1 MDERHAQ
8 KIAEELNI
16 DARQVRAVAA
26 LLADDATVPFI
37 CRYRKE
43 ATGGLD
49 EVAVTQIRSRIAQ
62 LADLDRRRNAIL
74 KSLFDQG
81 KLTNNLK
88 ERIAAVE
95 TMTALED
102 VYLPYRPKRRT
113 KATVAKQ
120 RGLEP
125 LAARVFAQ
133 NDIEPAAEATLFV
146 NAEKGI
152 LTGEDA
158 LAGARDI
165 IAEWISESQ
174 DARARIRDL
183 FKTKGVLAAKVVAG
197 MEEKGAKYRDYFDWN
212 EPVAAAPSHRVL
224 AMRRG
229 EKEGALNVRI
239 DVPEEEALALIDGL
253 FVKRDNPA
261 SQQVR
266 IAAHD
271 GYRRLLAPSME
282 TEVRAALR
290 KRADTSAIQVFAD
303 NLRQLLMEPP
313 LGPKNVLAVDPGF
326 RTGCKVVCL
335 DRQGKLVHTGTI
347 FPHEPEK
354 KTEEAAATIKDLC
367 KRFEIEFIAVGNG
380 TAGRETEKFLRGID
394 LDGSVSV
401 VMVDESGAS
410 VYSAS
415 RTARREFPDQDIT
428 VRGSVSIGRR
438 LMDPLSELVKID
450 AKSIGVGQYQHD
462 VDQKAL
468 KDSLDDVVISCVNR
482 VGVDVNTAG
491 RQLLAYVSGVGPRLA
506 KEIVTHREKS
516 GAFKSRQQ
524 LKDVPRMGP
533 KTFEQAAGFLRIPSA
548 ENPLDASAVH
558 PESYSLVDAMAHDL
572 GCSVADMMRD
582 PGLRKRVDLQKY
594 VTDTVGLPTLTDIL
608 DELAQPGRDPRDSF
622 EPFSFADGVE
632 KPEDLK
638 PGMTLPGVVTNI
650 TAFGAFVD
658 VGVHQDGLVHV
669 SQLADRF
676 VGDPSRVV
684 KLHQK
689 VTVRVLDVDAER
701 NRISLSMK
709 ADPAERKA
717 RADQVRRERAVRRP
731 RTKSKAEPGRG
742 ERKPPRGK
750 GRKDQGRSE
759 SPREPRVRQTAA
771 NNPFVKFFQE
781 WEGTKKLD

>member
-1 MDERHAQ
+1 MDERHAET
-8 KIAEELNI
+8 IAGELKI
-16 DARQVRAVAA
+16 DAKQVRAVAA

-49 EVAVTQIRSRIAQ
+49 EVAVTEIRDRIAQ
-62 LADLDRRRNAIL
+62 LADLDKRRKAIL

-81 KLTNNLK
+81 KLTNDLK
-88 ERIAAVE
+88 EEVAAAE

-125 LAARVFAQ
+125 LAALVFAQ
-133 NDIEPAAEATLFV
+133 NDIEPGAEATRFV
-146 NAEKGI
+146 DAEKDV

-165 IAEWISESQ
+165 IAEWISENR
-174 DARARIRDL
+174 DARARIREL
-183 FKTKGVLAAKVVAG
+183 FKTKGVLRSKVVAG
-197 MEEKGAKYRDYFDWN
+197 MEGKGVKYRDYFDWK
-212 EPVAAAPSHRVL
+212 ESVATAPSHRVL

-229 EKEGALNVRI
+229 ETEGALNLRM
-239 DVPEEEALALIDGL
+239 DAPEDEALAIIEGI
-253 FVKRDNPA
+253 FVKGRNA
-261 SQQVR
+261 AGEQVR
-266 IAAHD
+266 LAARD

-282 TEVRAALR
+282 TEVRGALR
-290 KRADTSAIQVFAD
+290 KRADAEAIRIFAD

-335 DRQGKLVHTGTI
+335 DRQGKLVHTDTI
-347 FPHEPEK
+347 FPHGPEK
-354 KTEEAAATIKDLC
+354 KAEEAAAAIKDLC

-380 TAGRETEKFLRGID
+380 TAGRETERFLRGID
-394 LDGSVSV
+394 LDGNVSV

-415 RTARREFPDQDIT
+415 KGARREFPDHDIT

-438 LMDPLSELVKID
+438 LMDPLSELVKIEPR
-450 AKSIGVGQYQHD
+450 SIGVGQYQHD
-462 VDQKAL
+462 VDAKAL
-468 KDSLDDVVISCVNR
+468 KASLDDVVVSCVNR

-491 RQLLAYVSGVGPRLA
+491 RQLLTYVSGVGPRLA
-506 KEIVTHREKS
+506 KEIVTHRETN
-516 GAFKSRQQ
+516 GAFKSRED
-524 LKDVPRMGP
+524 LKSVSRMGP
-533 KTFEQAAGFLRIPSA
+533 KAFEQAAGFLRIPSG

-558 PESYSLVDAMAHDL
+558 PESYSLVDAMARDL

-582 PGLRKRVDLQKY
+582 QALRKRIDLDKY

-608 DELAQPGRDPRDSF
+608 DELGQPGRDPRDSF
-622 EPFSFADGVE
+622 EPFRFADGVE

-638 PGMTLPGVVTNI
+638 PGMKLPGVVTNV

-658 VGVHQDGLVHV
+658 IGVHQDGLVHV

-684 KLHQK
+684 RLHQK
-689 VTVRVLDVDAER
+689 VTVRVIEVDGER
-701 NRISLSMK
+701 NRISLSLK

-717 RADQVRRERAVRRP
+717 KADGARRERTDRRP
-731 RTKSKAEPGRG
+731 KTKSKGEPRRG
-742 ERKPPRGK
+742 DRKPPRRKAGK
-750 GRKDQGRSE
+750 EQSRSE
-759 SPREPRVRQTAA
+759 RGREPRSRQTAA

-781 WEGTKKLD
+781 WDGTKDLD